1 MVPEKHLPSFEL
13 LVQSSDEQRVAIL
26 KSLTGPQLRALL
38 EAIYNVLKGTCP
50 IPVKDKKKLFQHRHI
65 IRRLV
70 SKELNRQQQHRLLK
84 KHRQLIPLFLKP
96 VIVFLKRNGD

>member
-1 MVPEKHLPSFEL
+1 MVPEKHLPLFEL

-26 KSLTGPQLRALL
+26 KSLTGPQLRAVL
-38 EAIYNVLKGTCP
+38 EAIYNMLKGTCP
-50 IPVKDKKKLFQHRHI
+50 IPDKDKKKLYQHRHI

-70 SKELNRQQQHRLLK
+70 SKDLNRQQQQRLLK

-96 VIVFLKRNGD
+96 VLTFLKKNGE